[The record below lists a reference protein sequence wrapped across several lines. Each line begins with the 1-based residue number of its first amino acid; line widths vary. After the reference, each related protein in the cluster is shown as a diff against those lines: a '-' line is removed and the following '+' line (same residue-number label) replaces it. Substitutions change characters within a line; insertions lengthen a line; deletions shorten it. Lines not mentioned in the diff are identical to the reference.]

1 MHGMSGSP
9 FIVPYGAD
17 ETIYR
22 VVDSSGAGSETE
34 VERTDLKAVIADF
47 LSGQFNCP
55 IRVVAFNTLEHW
67 TEDVSREVAAEIQIQ
82 SDMDSVPVPEDLKD
96 FVEKYAGSTDRPGP
110 ITLALAGGSTHGRSA
125 SS

>member
-9 FIVPYGAD
+9 FFVPYGAD

-22 VVDSSGAGSETE
+22 VVDSRGAGSETE
-34 VERTDLKAVIADF
+34 VERTDLNAVIADF
-47 LSGQFNCP
+47 LAGQFNCP

-67 TEDVSREVAAEIQIQ
+67 TEDVSREVAAEIQAQ
-82 SDMDSVPVPEDLKD
+82 SDMDSVPVPEHLKD
-96 FVEKYAGSTDRPGP
+96 FVEKYAGSTDRHCP